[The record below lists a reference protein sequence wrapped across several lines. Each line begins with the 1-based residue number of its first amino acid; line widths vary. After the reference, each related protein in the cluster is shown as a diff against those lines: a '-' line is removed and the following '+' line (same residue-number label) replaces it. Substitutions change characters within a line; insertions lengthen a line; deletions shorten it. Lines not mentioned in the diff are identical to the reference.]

1 MRYAYRALRAPVAA
15 YLRPRRFP
23 CPPKH
28 VTMMARN
35 AEEAMRAHTMLFA
48 AAIGGLALAVAMSGT
63 RDPLIEAAAAQ
74 VRGKPSAA
82 AVTDV
87 DGGLVIAVD
96 VSYSLSPYQPSLPR
110 PRSTLPPTH
119 PLL

>member
-63 RDPLIEAAAAQ
+63 RDPLLEEARAQ
-74 VRGKPSAA
+74 VRGNPPAA
-82 AVTDV
+82 ATAAVDV
-87 DGGLVIAVD
+87 ELVIALA
-96 VSYSLSPYQPSLPR
+96 VSYSMDPGEHGLPR
-110 PRSTLPPTH
+110 EG
-119 PLL
+119 